1 VCVAASKRNLSPQD
15 TDIIELTLTTIYDFD
30 KLLHL
35 LRDRSENLD
44 LLGIRMTWEEQ
55 RRAAWTDRRQLLSDL
70 QSFLSQ
76 RATWSPSVYDALL
89 QAESP
94 TTAPTLTRRG
104 SATSLASEA
113 SISYP
118 SGFSRNARFKQAEA
132 LSREAAQFAGR
143 ISSLRH
149 GKIAAAGKALDT
161 LIDHSRKP
169 VPDEIL
175 DEQDKLEE
183 QGINRMEHV
192 GRFIMSVVTQ
202 WRKYGPFPPLAY
214 LNLPDICIGLMNF
227 TLSR

>member
-1 VCVAASKRNLSPQD
+1 MPISVPSPLSFPSERTIGFTALSKRNLSPQD
-15 TDIIELTLTTIYDFD
+15 TDVIELTLTTIYEFD

-44 LLGIRMTWEEQ
+44 LLGIRLTWEDQ
-55 RRAAWTDRRQLLSDL
+55 RCAAWADRRQLLSDL
-70 QSFLSQ
+70 QAFLSQ
-76 RATWSPSVYDALL
+76 RGRWSPSVYDTLP

-94 TTAPTLTRRG
+94 AAAPALTRRG
-104 SATSLASEA
+104 SATSLASVA
-113 SISYP
+113 SSSFP

-161 LIDHSRKP
+161 LIDNSRKP

-183 QGINRMEHV
+183 QGINGMEHV

-202 WRKYGPFPPLAY
+202 WRKYSRFPH
-214 LNLPDICIGLMNF
+214 
-227 TLSR
+227 